1 MRQIHFLRD
10 FDYRQDDY
18 LTIAYAAGMECLVD
32 DDCAAQAVAKG
43 SASYADMAEDDLFEE
58 HSDEE

>member
-43 SASYADMAEDDLFEE
+43 DASYADMAEDDLFEE
-58 HSDEE
+58 PSDDE